1 MAAAAVSEFYSQTGI
16 VAASLGVVLDLF
28 LLPSRSVCLEVLS
41 PLASLTGGG
50 VWLYRSLSETMLTQ
64 DLFRHLSMVHAQ
76 ACLMRIRLP
85 PQLKIAKSYGR
96 LMRDSLYEDLY
107 HIISCDPYETFSL
120 DMEHTEQLVAP
131 ISLQI
136 AFQYTKPAFTSKEEA
151 GNRFELQKR
160 LRIATVQV
168 NISMVPAEIYEK
180 IHSDV
185 VVAFLMHKVMV
196 AAKTEGVLKAA
207 VLLQDWLIILAASYK
222 RHVPSESFVERE
234 SFQPLIRL
242 VYGLLR
248 SPLLLGGFTRGTD
261 DHQIYL
267 QHLWTGLPPADLQRA
282 IYPNVSSFWSL
293 HNQVSPSVHGKVTH
307 RYAF

>member
-1 MAAAAVSEFYSQTGI
+1 MAAAAVSEFYNQTGI

-28 LLPSRSVCLEVLS
+28 LLPSRSLCLEVLS

-76 ACLMRIRLP
+76 PCLMRIRLP
-85 PQLKIAKSYGR
+85 SQLKIAKSYGR
-96 LMRDSLYEDLY
+96 LIRDSLYEDLY

-120 DMEHTEQLVAP
+120 DMEHIEELVAP
-131 ISLQI
+131 VTLQI
-136 AFQYTKPAFTSKEEA
+136 AFQYTKPIFTTSTEET
-151 GNRFELQKR
+151 GSRFELQKR
-160 LRIATVQV
+160 LRIATLQV
-168 NISMVPAEIYEK
+168 GISMVPAEIYEK
-180 IHSDV
+180 INSDV
-185 VVAFLMHKVMV
+185 VTAFLMHKVMV

-248 SPLLLGGFTRGTD
+248 SPLLLGGFIRGTD
-261 DHQIYL
+261 DYQIYL

-293 HNQVSPSVHGKVTH
+293 HNQVRASV
-307 RYAF
+307 Y